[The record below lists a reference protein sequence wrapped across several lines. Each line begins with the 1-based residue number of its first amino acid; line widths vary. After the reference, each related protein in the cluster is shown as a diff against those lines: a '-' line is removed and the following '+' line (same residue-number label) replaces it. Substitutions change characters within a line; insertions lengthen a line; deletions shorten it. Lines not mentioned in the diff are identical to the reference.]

1 MLSYIKSD
9 KDRAK
14 SYITLAQEK
23 KLFYSACNG
32 KPLKRSKK
40 VTCCDFTFLRNQF
53 GSVQKIILLCLA
65 DKGGRRDNP

>member
-1 MLSYIKSD
+1 MLSYIRSD

-53 GSVQKIILLCLA
+53 GSV
-65 DKGGRRDNP
+65 